1 MTGSFRE
8 WGNSM
13 PTISRRGLILG
24 GVSAASV
31 AFAFPLCAGARET
44 ITVEEFRALSAR
56 LTGASLTDLAA
67 GASAKLF
74 DGFLSMGRGADL
86 ARLAVDPGA
95 KAGPLADE
103 IVAAWY
109 SGNYQTA
116 TGLASIGL
124 PSALLWDALN
134 FTKPS
139 GFCGGLT
146 GYWGDAPQS

>member
-1 MTGSFRE
+1 
-8 WGNSM
+8 M
-13 PTISRRGLILG
+13 PTISRRELVLG
-24 GVSAASV
+24 GASAASL
-31 AFAFPLCAGARET
+31 AFAFPLFAGARET
-44 ITVEEFRALSAR
+44 ITLEEFGALSAR

-67 GASAKLF
+67 GASAKLL
-74 DGFLSMGRGADL
+74 DGFLSMGRGAEL
-86 ARLAVDPGA
+86 ARLAADPGA
-95 KAGPLADE
+95 KTGALAAD

-109 SGNYQTA
+109 SGNYQTSA
-116 TGLASIGL
+116 GLASIGL

>member
-1 MTGSFRE
+1 MTLRE
-8 WGNSM
+8 RTGKM
-13 PTISRRGLILG
+13 PTISRRELILG
-24 GVSAASV
+24 GASAASLD
-31 AFAFPLCAGARET
+31 FAFPGFAPAQET
-44 ITVEEFRALSAR
+44 ITVETFRALSAR
-56 LTGASLTDLAA
+56 LTGASLTDLN
-67 GASAKLF
+67 ASAAAKLL

-86 ARLAVDPGA
+86 ARLAADSGA
-95 KAGPLADE
+95 NAGSLAAD

-109 SGNYQTA
+109 SGNYHTA

-124 PSALLWDALN
+124 PGALLWDALN

>member
-1 MTGSFRE
+1 
-8 WGNSM
+8 M
-13 PTISRRGLILG
+13 PTISRRELVLG
-24 GVSAASV
+24 GASAASL
-31 AFAFPLCAGARET
+31 AFAFPLFAGARET
-44 ITVEEFRALSAR
+44 ITLEEFRALSAR

-67 GASAKLF
+67 GASAKLL

-95 KAGPLADE
+95 KTGALAHD

-109 SGNYQTA
+109 SGNYHTSA
-116 TGLASIGL
+116 GLASIGL
-124 PSALLWDALN
+124 PSALLWDALD

-139 GFCGGLT
+139 GFCGGMT

>member
-1 MTGSFRE
+1 
-8 WGNSM
+8 M
-13 PTISRRGLILG
+13 PTFSRRALILG
-24 GVSAASV
+24 GACALSAAS
-31 AFAFPLCAGARET
+31 AFPFFAGANET

-56 LTGASLTDLAA
+56 LTGASLTDLNATAA
-67 GASAKLF
+67 AKLL
-74 DGFLSMGRGADL
+74 DGFLSMERGADL
-86 ARLAVDPGA
+86 ARLAADPGA
-95 KAGPLADE
+95 RAGPLADD

-116 TGLASIGL
+116 AGLASIGL

-134 FTKPS
+134 YTKPS

>member
-1 MTGSFRE
+1 
-8 WGNSM
+8 M
-13 PTISRRGLILG
+13 PGISRRGLILG
-24 GVSAASV
+24 GASAASL
-31 AFAFPLCAGARET
+31 AFASPLFASVKDT
-44 ITVEEFRALSAR
+44 ITVEAFRALSAR
-56 LTGASLTDLAA
+56 LTGASLTDLDP
-67 GASAKLF
+67 GASAKLL

-86 ARLAVDPGA
+86 ARLAADPGA
-95 KAGPLADE
+95 RTGTLADE

-109 SGNYQTA
+109 SGNCQTS

-124 PSALLWDALN
+124 PSALVWDALN

>member
-1 MTGSFRE
+1 MTESFRGRE
-8 WGNSM
+8 NSM

-24 GVSAASV
+24 GVSAASL
-31 AFAFPLCAGARET
+31 AFAFPLSTGARET

-56 LTGASLTDLAA
+56 LTGASLSDLDA
-67 GASAKLF
+67 GAASKLL
-74 DGFLSMGRGADL
+74 DGFLSLGRGPDL
-86 ARLAVDPGA
+86 ARLAADPGA
-95 KAGPLADE
+95 KAGTLADE

-109 SGNYQTA
+109 SGNYHTG

-124 PSALLWDALN
+124 PSALLWDSLS

-146 GYWGDAPQS
+146 GYWGDAPQT

>member
-1 MTGSFRE
+1 
-8 WGNSM
+8 M
-13 PTISRRGLILG
+13 PGISRRGLILG
-24 GVSAASV
+24 GASAASL
-31 AFAFPLCAGARET
+31 AFAFPLFADAQKT

-67 GASAKLF
+67 GASAKLL

-86 ARLAVDPGA
+86 ARLAADPGA
-95 KAGPLADE
+95 RTGTLADD

-109 SGNYQTA
+109 SGNCQTA
-116 TGLASIGL
+116 TELASIGL
-124 PSALLWDALN
+124 PSALLWDALS

-139 GFCGGLT
+139 GVCGGLT

>member
-1 MTGSFRE
+1 
-8 WGNSM
+8 M
-13 PTISRRGLILG
+13 PTFSRRALILG
-24 GVSAASV
+24 GACALSAAS
-31 AFAFPLCAGARET
+31 AFPFFAGANET

-56 LTGASLTDLAA
+56 LTGASLTDLNAT
-67 GASAKLF
+67 ASAKLL
-74 DGFLSMGRGADL
+74 DGFLSTGRGEDL
-86 ARLAVDPGA
+86 AHLAADPGA
-95 KAGPLADE
+95 KVGPLADD

-116 TGLASIGL
+116 AGLASIGL

-134 FTKPS
+134 YTKPS